1 MTRLSSEHVFSG
13 VAPSPCLDPTDGV
26 SPYSV
31 TGQVSAYRP
40 TRTLE
45 GTANISFAGSCC
57 GRGGHYHIVDSPVI
71 MERWTPSLQPQP
83 AHPPSFSCRSPNP
96 FADTPDIWY
105 GVAVARWEGGG
116 RNRERERGAY
126 CTFQPIRASFEPL
139 ARSRSRHSLPS
150 PSSAPPPDCLTGSAC
165 KSM

>member
-40 TRTLE
+40 TRTWE
-45 GTANISFAGSCC
+45 GTANVSFAGSCC
-57 GRGGHYHIVDSPVI
+57 GRGGHSHNNGTLDSKPPA
-71 MERWTPSLQPQP
+71 TTCPPSLLLLPIPQP
-83 AHPPSFSCRSPNP
+83 FCRHTGYLVWGS
-96 FADTPDIWY
+96 
-105 GVAVARWEGGG
+105 GGEVG
-116 RNRERERGAY
+116 GQGEEPRERERGAY

-150 PSSAPPPDCLTGSAC
+150 PSSAPPPDCPTAC
-165 KSM
+165 TTV